1 MRIFYDVGQRERVRL
16 VLARGGT
23 VRRGEVGVVDYGDG
37 LMELKGVYRRE
48 ASMWCC
54 SSSFRGLVGL

>member
-1 MRIFYDVGQRERVRL
+1 MRIFYDVDPRERVRL

-23 VRRGEVGVVDYGDG
+23 VRRGGVGVVDYGDG

-48 ASMWCC
+48 ASMWLL
-54 SSSFRGLVGL
+54 SSNFRGLVGL

>member
-1 MRIFYDVGQRERVRL
+1 MKIFCDVGPRERVRL

-37 LMELKGVYRRE
+37 LMEPKGVYRRE
-48 ASMWCC
+48 ASM
-54 SSSFRGLVGL
+54 